1 MKVTETLHDCI
12 ISEVNLP
19 ATSSLNGETRS
30 IGEGLV
36 VFRPHKLRALFKIG
50 ALKDQRDHTI
60 VVHIHHNLIG
70 SWGKPTMCNK
80 IRSAGGEWQMFSST
94 AQQYPCPWIKSHQGG
109 SQPKLHQLPL
119 KVHQH
124 LPDS

>member
-1 MKVTETLHDCI
+1 MKVTETLHDRI

-30 IGEGLV
+30 VSEGLV
-36 VFRPHKLRALFKIG
+36 VFRPHKLRVLFKIG

-70 SWGKPTMCNK
+70 S
-80 IRSAGGEWQMFSST
+80 
-94 AQQYPCPWIKSHQGG
+94 
-109 SQPKLHQLPL
+109 
-119 KVHQH
+119 
-124 LPDS
+124 